1 MSSAHRLSAR
11 AAALWL
17 AACAGMG
24 SGPLLQRPGGA
35 AQGPARVAYAAQT
48 RAKVYSEPSFTANV
62 VGVLTWHEKLERFQS
77 DGGFAYVKAEG
88 NLAGWVP
95 ETQLVEKLPARKPAA
110 QAPTPSPSATP
121 KSEAPPEEAVAPP
134 EETPPP
140 EEPTETEAEPPEPE
154 RSVFDPY

>member
-1 MSSAHRLSAR
+1 MTSAHRLSFL
-11 AAALWL
+11 AAALLL
-17 AACAGMG
+17 AACAGG
-24 SGPLLQRPGGA
+24 SVPFLAGAGGA
-35 AQGPARVAYAAQT
+35 AQGPARAAYAAEA

-62 VGVLTWHEKLERFQS
+62 VGVLTQHEKLQRFQS
-77 DGGFAYVKAEG
+77 DGGFAYVQAEG
-88 NLAGWVP
+88 NLVGWVP
-95 ETQLVEKLPARKPAA
+95 EAQLVEKLPARKPAA
-110 QAPTPSPSATP
+110 PAATPSPTPTP